1 MPAVVGGAA
10 AFKAAAVTYLAANPS
25 ILSAP
30 GGIEAA
36 INDFAWQHN
45 AADANTRDW
54 LRCTPKAAVF
64 CDIEAWQPA
73 ALCAG
78 ARELRI
84 VSAVADVGVRYLPY
98 QADKLTYMR
107 LDGAAQWV
115 LTGPIEGCFVY
126 VVTHGGNTYLFHVN
140 ANAVGGGGNAL
151 AKDTKLRAAV
161 NGLLPGGVITH
172 RLARDDY
179 GTLPPEA
186 RPFRGFV
193 YGRNAGAGWE
203 FRFFSFILH
212 GAVAVGLHPATVLP
226 DDSGMLA

>member
-10 AFKAAAVTYLAANPS
+10 AFTADAVTYLGANPS

-30 GGIEAA
+30 GGIEGV

-45 AADANTRDW
+45 PGSEAARDW

-84 VSAVADVGVRYLPY
+84 VPAGADAGVRYLPY

-107 LDGAAQWV
+107 LDPAARWV
-115 LTGPIEGCFVY
+115 FTGPIEGCFVY

-140 ANAVGGGGNAL
+140 ANAVGGAGNAL
-151 AKDTKLRAAV
+151 TKDTKLRAAL
-161 NGLLPGGVITH
+161 NTLLPGGVIVH

-179 GTLPPEA
+179 GTMPPEG

-193 YGRNAGAGWE
+193 YGRDTGGGWE
-203 FRFFSFILH
+203 FRFFSFILD
-212 GAVAVGLHPATVLP
+212 GAAAVALHPATVLP
-226 DDSGMLA
+226 DGSGMLA